1 MRILITGGAGFIG
14 SHAVERLA
22 AEGHD
27 LLVVDDLSSGRLANL
42 PAGTPVEVTTVAA
55 AVAGGLVERFRPE
68 AIVHL
73 AAQVDARRSVEEPLA
88 DAQVNLLD
96 TLALVAAARRA
107 GTRRFVFASSAA
119 VYGDPATIPTPE
131 VEPTRPISP
140 YGAAKRAVELYLDA
154 LAGDGGPAWVA
165 LRFANVYGPRQG
177 ALGEAGVVAV
187 FCRRLAAGA
196 TPRIHGDGGQT
207 RDYVFVGDVA
217 DAIAR
222 ALAFDGSGIWNV
234 STGVETSVND
244 LFARLAATLA
254 PGARALHDPPRAGD
268 PRRSALSFGRI
279 ERDFGWRPRTPL
291 AEGLAATAAWFGAE
305 EGNDPS

>member
-1 MRILITGGAGFIG
+1 MRILVTGGAGFIG

-22 AEGHD
+22 AEGHE
-27 LLVVDDLSSGRLANL
+27 LQVVDDLSSGRLANL

-55 AVAGGLVERFRPE
+55 AVASGLVERFRPE

-73 AAQVDARRSVEEPLA
+73 AAQVDARRSVEEPLV

-96 TLALVAAARRA
+96 TLTLVAAARRA

-131 VEPTRPISP
+131 AEPTRPISP
-140 YGAAKRAVELYLDA
+140 YGAAKRAVELYLGA
-154 LAGDGGPAWVA
+154 LAGDGGPAWAA

-187 FCRRLAAGA
+187 FCRRLAAGG
-196 TPRIHGDGGQT
+196 TPRIHGDGAQT

-217 DAIAR
+217 EAILR
-222 ALAFDGSGIWNV
+222 ALAAGASGTWNV

-279 ERDFGWRPRTPL
+279 ERELGWRPRTPL
-291 AEGLAATAAWFGAE
+291 AEGLAATAAWFRAE
-305 EGNDPS
+305 EGNDPP

>member
-1 MRILITGGAGFIG
+1 MRILVTGGAGFIG

-22 AEGHD
+22 AGGHD
-27 LLVVDDLSSGRLANL
+27 LRVVDDLSSGRLANL

-73 AAQVDARRSVEEPLA
+73 AAQVDARRSVEEPLV

-131 VEPTRPISP
+131 AEPTRPISP

-154 LAGDGGPAWVA
+154 LAGDGGPSWAA

-187 FCRRLAAGA
+187 FCRRLAAGD

-217 DAIAR
+217 EAIAR
-222 ALAFDGSGIWNV
+222 SLAAGASGIWNV

-279 ERDFGWRPRTPL
+279 ERELGWRPRTPL
-291 AEGLAATAAWFGAE
+291 TEGLAATAAWFRAE
-305 EGNDPS
+305 EGNDPP